1 MTGNLLI
8 ISPIGIALRDVCIR
22 VSKVLCLD
30 HTSLK
35 ILYSYCMAS
44 NIINLFLT
52 KICCMRPAILMK
64 DMNLFQIE
72 VSQLDVQMIGQ
83 VLYDNV
89 LVSDK
94 YQQAHGKFIY

>member
-1 MTGNLLI
+1 
-8 ISPIGIALRDVCIR
+8 
-22 VSKVLCLD
+22 
-30 HTSLK
+30 
-35 ILYSYCMAS
+35 
-44 NIINLFLT
+44 
-52 KICCMRPAILMK
+52 MRPAILMK